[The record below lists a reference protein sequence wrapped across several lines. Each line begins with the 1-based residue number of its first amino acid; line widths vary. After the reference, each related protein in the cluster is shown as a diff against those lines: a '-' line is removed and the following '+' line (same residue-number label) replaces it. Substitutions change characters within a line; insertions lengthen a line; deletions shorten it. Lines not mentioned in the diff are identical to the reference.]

1 VSIEKGTLYVVAT
14 PIGNLADLSHRAREV
29 LAAVD
34 VIAAEDTRH
43 TRGLLSH
50 FGIERPLVSLH
61 EHNERKVLED
71 LLARLAAGASV
82 AQVSDA
88 GTPLVSDPGFH
99 LVRAA
104 QEAGIQVVPVP
115 GPSAVLTALC
125 AAGVPTD
132 RFVFEGFLP
141 AKEGARRKRLEA
153 LAAEPRTLV
162 FFEAPHRIA
171 ETLADMATTLGG
183 AREAALARELT
194 KTFETIRRAPLAELA
209 RWVAEDP
216 NQRRGELVIVVHGA
230 PATEN
235 ELDAEALRVLKLL
248 AAELPPRQAAALA
261 AEITGKKKNLLYQ
274 ALLSLSDETKR
285 GGRGDAED
293 AEKT

>member
-104 QEAGIQVVPVP
+104 QEAGIRVVPVP

-209 RWVAEDP
+209 CWVAEDP

-235 ELDAEALRVLKLL
+235 ELDAEALRILKLL

-274 ALLSLSDETKR
+274 ALLSR
-285 GGRGDAED
+285 G
-293 AEKT
+293 

>member
-1 VSIEKGTLYVVAT
+1 MSIKKGTLYVVAT
-14 PIGNLADLSHRAREV
+14 PIGNLADMSPRAREV
-29 LAAVD
+29 LATVD

-43 TRGLLSH
+43 TRGLLNH

-61 EHNERKVLED
+61 EHNERKAVEELI
-71 LLARLAAGASV
+71 ARLVAGANV

-115 GPSAVLTALC
+115 GPSAVLAALS
-125 AAGVPTD
+125 AAGLPTD

-141 AKEGARRKRLEA
+141 AKEGARHRRLQE

-162 FFEAPHRIA
+162 FFEAPHRIE
-171 ETLADMATTLGG
+171 ETLSDLAAIFGE

-194 KTFETIRRAPLAELA
+194 KTFETIRRAPLGDLA
-209 RWVAEDP
+209 RWVAADP

-230 PATEN
+230 PASEG
-235 ELDAEALRVLKLL
+235 ELDVEALRILKLL

-274 ALLSLSDETKR
+274 ALLSLE
-285 GGRGDAED
+285 
-293 AEKT
+293 

>member
-14 PIGNLADLSHRAREV
+14 PIGNLTDLSPRARDV
-29 LAAVD
+29 LASVD

-61 EHNERKVLED
+61 EHNERRVLDD
-71 LLARLAAGASV
+71 LVSRLRAGESV

-104 QEAGIQVVPVP
+104 QEADIRVVPVP
-115 GPSAVLTALC
+115 GPSAVLAALA

-141 AKEGARRKRLEA
+141 SKEGARRKRLQE

-171 ETLADMATTLGG
+171 ETLADQAAIFG
-183 AREAALARELT
+183 ADREAAMARELT

-209 RWVAEDP
+209 AWVSEDA
-216 NQRRGELVIVVHGA
+216 NQRRGELVLVVHGA
-230 PATEN
+230 PAAEG

-261 AEITGKKKNLLYQ
+261 AEITGKKKNLLYK

>member
-1 VSIEKGTLYVVAT
+1 MSIEKGTLYVVAT
-14 PIGNLADLSHRAREV
+14 PIGNLADLSPRARDV
-29 LAAVD
+29 LGTVD

-43 TRGLLSH
+43 TRGLLNH
-50 FGIERPLVSLH
+50 FGIDRPLVSLH
-61 EHNERKVLED
+61 EHNERRVLED
-71 LLARLAAGASV
+71 LVARLLAGASV

-104 QEAGIQVVPVP
+104 QEAGVRVVPLP
-115 GPSAVLTALC
+115 GPSAVLAALA

-153 LAAEPRTLV
+153 LASEPRTLV

-171 ETLADMATTLGG
+171 ETLADLAAIFGQT
-183 AREAALARELT
+183 REAALARELT
-194 KTFETIRRAPLAELA
+194 KAFETIRRAPLGELA
-209 RWVAEDP
+209 AWVARDA
-216 NQRRGELVIVVHGA
+216 NQRRGEIVLVVHGA
-230 PATEN
+230 PGSES

-248 AAELPPRQAAALA
+248 AAELPPRQAAAVA

-274 ALLSLSDETKR
+274 ALLSISGPKR
-285 GGRGDAED
+285 GERGGAED
-293 AEKT
+293 AEST

>member
-14 PIGNLADLSHRAREV
+14 PIGNLTDLSSRARDV
-29 LAAVD
+29 LASVD

-50 FGIERPLVSLH
+50 FGIERALVSLH
-61 EHNERKVLED
+61 EHNERRVLDD
-71 LLARLAAGASV
+71 LVQRLRAGESV

-104 QEAGIQVVPVP
+104 QDAGIRVVPVP
-115 GPSAVLTALC
+115 GPSAVLAALA

-141 AKEGARRKRLEA
+141 SKEGARRKRLQE

-171 ETLADMATTLGG
+171 ETLADLAAIFG
-183 AREAALARELT
+183 AHREAAVARELT

-209 RWVAEDP
+209 AWVNEDA
-216 NQRRGELVIVVHGA
+216 NQRRGELVLVVHGA
-230 PATEN
+230 PETEG

-285 GGRGDAED
+285 GGRGGAED
-293 AEKT
+293 AEST

>member
-1 VSIEKGTLYVVAT
+1 MSIEKGTLYVVAT
-14 PIGNLADLSHRAREV
+14 PIGNLADLSARARDV
-29 LAAVD
+29 LAGVD

-61 EHNERKVLED
+61 EHNERRALDD
-71 LLARLAAGASV
+71 LVHRLRAGESV

-104 QEAGIQVVPVP
+104 QDAGIRVVPVP
-115 GPSAVLTALC
+115 GPSAVLAALA

-141 AKEGARRKRLEA
+141 SKEGARRKRLQE

-171 ETLADMATTLGG
+171 ETLADLAAIFGE

-194 KTFETIRRAPLAELA
+194 KTFETIRRAPLGGLT

-230 PATEN
+230 PATEG
-235 ELDAEALRVLKLL
+235 ELDAETLRILKLL